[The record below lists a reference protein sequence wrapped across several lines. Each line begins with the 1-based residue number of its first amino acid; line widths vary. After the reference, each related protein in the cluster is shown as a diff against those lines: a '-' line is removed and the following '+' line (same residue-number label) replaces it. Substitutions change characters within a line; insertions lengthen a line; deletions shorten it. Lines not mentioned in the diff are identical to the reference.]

1 MQNVAAFVPTGME
14 TVDTVRGD
22 LTGAGHSDALLVVSP
37 PSSANDKLGQGAPRT
52 VILLT
57 QDEGGELH
65 KAAEN
70 THIVPCANC
79 GGMAGDP
86 YAFSRIEKGQFTL
99 SISGGSRER
108 WADDFTFRY
117 APDSKTW
124 LLDKVVR
131 ELTDTQSEQ
140 HKQLELTAKDFGQVA
155 FADFDPAK
163 LPNVA
168 PLEEGES
175 NKN

>member
-1 MQNVAAFVPTGME
+1 
-14 TVDTVRGD
+14 
-22 LTGAGHSDALLVVSP
+22 
-37 PSSANDKLGQGAPRT
+37 
-52 VILLT
+52 
-57 QDEGGELH
+57 
-65 KAAEN
+65 
-70 THIVPCANC
+70 
-79 GGMAGDP
+79 MAGDP
-86 YAFSRIEKGQFTL
+86 YAFSRIEKGQFT
-99 SISGGSRER
+99 ISMLGRLARSG

-163 LPNVA
+163 LPKVA
-168 PLEEGES
+168 PTGRGRTRQELKGS
-175 NKN
+175 NGFRGHGWSVHHVAEK